1 MEVKISKSKIREAVK
16 KVASAADKKGNIPIL
31 SNILVEAEDNL
42 LRLTATNL
50 EVGISTLVD
59 CEVVEPGKTTV
70 NAAKVTK
77 LFSSLTGEEFVLVTD
92 DSKLVV
98 KSVNSRFSLATLPS
112 EEFPEVEI
120 PETYS
125 VKLPSAEVERAIK
138 KVSYAVSKDEA
149 RYILTGVLLRS
160 FGDKLHAVATD
171 GHRLALYEMKAE
183 AEEFSAIVPKKS
195 LAELRK
201 LLKESSEVELLL
213 KANRLYFRV
222 GDTVMWTSV
231 IEGEYPDYLAVIPED
246 NPLRCIAGKEEL
258 VGALKEVSVIY
269 DKEEVRA
276 VIINITPGNMKLTAR
291 KVDVDSASE
300 EAEVNIPVEY
310 TGEEFEIGFNIN
322 HLLESVSSFDGDTVQ
337 ILMDQPVS
345 PVLIVSEEEPELK
358 NVIMPMKV

>member
-1 MEVKISKSKIREAVK
+1 MEVRISKDKIKEAVK

-31 SNILVEAEDNL
+31 SNILIEAEDNI

-50 EVGISTLVD
+50 EVGISTVVD
-59 CEVVEPGKTTV
+59 CEVIEPGKTTV
-70 NAAKVTK
+70 NAAKASK
-77 LFSSLTGEEFVLVTD
+77 LFSSLTGEEFVLESSD
-92 DSKLVV
+92 NKLIV
-98 KSVNSRFSLATLPS
+98 KSVNSRFSLATLPP

-120 PETYS
+120 PEVFS
-125 VKLPSAEVERAIK
+125 VKLLSSEVDRAIK
-138 KVSYAVSKDEA
+138 KVSYAVSRDEA

-160 FGDKLHAVATD
+160 FGDKVHAVATD

-195 LAELRK
+195 LAELKK
-201 LLKESSEVELLL
+201 LLRESEEVELLL
-213 KANRLYFRV
+213 KENRLYFRV

-231 IEGEYPDYLAVIPED
+231 IEVEYPDYLAVIPED
-246 NPLRCIAGKEEL
+246 NPLQCVAGKEEL

-291 KVDVDSASE
+291 KVDVESASE

-322 HLLESVSSFDGDTVQ
+322 HLLESVSSFDGDTVK
-337 ILMDQPVS
+337 ILMDQPIS
-345 PVLIVSEEEPELK
+345 PVLIVSDEEPELK

>member
-1 MEVKISKSKIREAVK
+1 MEVRISKNKIKEAVK

-31 SNILVEAEDNL
+31 SNILIEAEDNV

-59 CEVVEPGKTTV
+59 CEVIEPGKTTV
-70 NAAKVTK
+70 NAAKAAK
-77 LFSSLTGEEFVLVTD
+77 LFSSLTGEEFVLETD
-92 DSKLVV
+92 DSKLVI
-98 KSVNSRFSLATLPS
+98 KSVNSRFSLATLPP

-125 VKLPSAEVERAIK
+125 VRLLSAEVDRAIK
-138 KVSYAVSKDEA
+138 KVSYAVSRDEA

-160 FGDKLHAVATD
+160 FGDKVHAVATD

-195 LAELRK
+195 LAELKK
-201 LLKESSEVELLL
+201 LLKESEEVELLL
-213 KANRLYFRV
+213 KENRLYFRV

-231 IEGEYPDYLAVIPED
+231 IEGEYPDYLAVIPEN
-246 NPLRCIAGKEEL
+246 NPLQCITGKEEL

-291 KVDVDSASE
+291 KVDVESASE

-322 HLLESVSSFDGDTVQ
+322 HLLESVSSFDGDTVK
-337 ILMDQPVS
+337 ILMDQPIS

>member
-1 MEVKISKSKIREAVK
+1 MEVKISKNKIKEAVK

-31 SNILVEAEDNL
+31 SNILVEAEDNI

-50 EVGISTLVD
+50 EIGISTVVD
-59 CEVVEPGKTTV
+59 CEVIQPGRITV
-70 NAAKVTK
+70 NAAKATK
-77 LFSSLTGEEFVLVTD
+77 LFSSLTGEEFVLESD

-98 KSVNSRFSLATLPS
+98 RSINSRFSLATLPP
-112 EEFPEVEI
+112 EEFPEIEI

-125 VKLPSAEVERAIK
+125 VKLMSAQVDRAIK
-138 KVSYAVSKDEA
+138 KVSYAVSRDEA
-149 RYILTGVLLRS
+149 RYILTGVLLKS
-160 FGDKLHAVATD
+160 FGDKVHAVATD
-171 GHRLALYEMKAE
+171 GHRLALYEIKAE

-195 LAELRK
+195 LAELRR
-201 LLKESSEVELLL
+201 LLKESEEVELLL
-213 KANRLYFRV
+213 KANKLYFRV

-246 NPLRCIAGKEEL
+246 NPLKCVADKEEL

-276 VIINITPGNMKLTAR
+276 VIINITPGNMRLTAK

-300 EAEVNIPVEY
+300 EAEVNIPVDY

-322 HLLESVSSFDGDTVQ
+322 HLLESVSSFDGNTVEMR
-337 ILMDQPVS
+337 MDQPIS
-345 PVLIVSEEEPELK
+345 PVLIVSDEEPELK